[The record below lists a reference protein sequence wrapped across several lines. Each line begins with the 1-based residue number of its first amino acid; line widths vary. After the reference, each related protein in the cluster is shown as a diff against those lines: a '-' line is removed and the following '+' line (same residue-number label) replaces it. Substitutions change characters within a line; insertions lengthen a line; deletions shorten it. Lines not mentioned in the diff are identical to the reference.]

1 MILSPKSDSMSTL
14 GSMVTVTMIE
24 TSPLIN
30 KRVHHMMKG
39 GRTVP
44 TVTAAERYGVTEE
57 DQTAEGPV

>member
-1 MILSPKSDSMSTL
+1 
-14 GSMVTVTMIE
+14 MVTVTMIE